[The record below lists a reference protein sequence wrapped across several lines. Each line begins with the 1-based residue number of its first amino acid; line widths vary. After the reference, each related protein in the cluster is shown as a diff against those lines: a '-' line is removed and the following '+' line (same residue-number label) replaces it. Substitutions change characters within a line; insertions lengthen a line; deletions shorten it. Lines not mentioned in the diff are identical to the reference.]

1 MVVEMCSKTA
11 YSISRACKV
20 LNLGKATVYY
30 KTKKDDTPIM
40 SELQK
45 KAEQHPREG
54 FWKAYGRLRLEGNI
68 WNHKRVHRIYK
79 AMKLNIRRKGKRRLP
94 ARVKETLLVPETIN
108 HTWSIDFMH
117 DALMNG
123 RKFKT
128 FNVIDDYNREILHIE
143 IDHSL
148 KSNTVVWVLNRLIKQ
163 RTKPRVIRMDNGPE
177 FIAALTEEWSKM
189 HKINFLYIQPGKP
202 TQNAFIERFNGTY
215 RRNVLDAHLFENLNE
230 ARDITEEFM
239 LDYNNYR
246 PHDSLGGLSP
256 ILYAQKNID
265 LLKTPSEFTTSQ
277 HSHTNNNK
285 LNKKS
290 TFE

>member
-1 MVVEMCSKTA
+1 MNEL
-11 YSISRACKV
+11 R
-20 LNLGKATVYY
+20 LKA
-30 KTKKDDTPIM
+30 D
-40 SELQK
+40 
-45 KAEQHPREG
+45 QHPREG
-54 FWKAYGRLRLEGNI
+54 FWKAFGRIRLEGNI

-79 AMKLNIRRKGKRRLP
+79 AMNLNIRRKGKRRLP
-94 ARVKETLLVPETIN
+94 MRTKVNLIVPEHIN

-128 FNVIDDYNREILHIE
+128 FNVIDDYNREVLHIE
-143 IDHSL
+143 IDHSI
-148 KSNTVVWVLNRLIKQ
+148 KSNGVVWALNRLIKQ
-163 RTKPRVIRMDNGPE
+163 REKPKVIRMDNGPE
-177 FIAALTEEWSKM
+177 FIAALTKEWCEM
-189 HKINFLYIQPGKP
+189 HTIEYLYIQPGKP

-230 ARDITEEFM
+230 AREITEEFM
-239 LDYNNYR
+239 TDYNHHR

-256 ILYAQKNID
+256 VMFKQKNKFLQQPPPEEVAVKLNAND
-265 LLKTPSEFTTSQ
+265 
-277 HSHTNNNK
+277 NK

>member
-1 MVVEMCSKTA
+1 MVVEMCSKTE
-11 YSISRACKV
+11 YSISRACKI

-30 KTKKDDTPIM
+30 KTKKDDTLVM
-40 SELQK
+40 NELRL
-45 KAEQHPREG
+45 KADLHPREG

-79 AMKLNIRRKGKRRLP
+79 AMHLNIRRKSKRRLP
-94 ARVKETLLVPETIN
+94 ARTKETLVVPAHIN

-148 KSNTVVWVLNRLIKQ
+148 KSNSIVWVLNRLIKQ
-163 RTKPRVIRMDNGPE
+163 RTKPHTIRMDNGPE
-177 FIAALTEEWSKM
+177 FIAGLTEEWSKM
-189 HKINFLYIQPGKP
+189 HKINFHYIQPGKP

-215 RRNVLDAHLFENLNE
+215 RRNVLDAYLFEDLNE
-230 ARDITEEFM
+230 AREITEEFM
-239 LDYNNYR
+239 NDYNNYR
-246 PHDSLGGLSP
+246 PHDSLGRLSP
-256 ILYAQKNID
+256 IMFKQQNLALQDSVQNLAKQG
-265 LLKTPSEFTTSQ
+265 FVV
-277 HSHTNNNK
+277 
-285 LNKKS
+285 
-290 TFE
+290 

>member
-1 MVVEMCSKTA
+1 MANEIFSEGT
-11 YSISRACKV
+11 YSISRACKI

-30 KTKKDDTPIM
+30 KIKKDDTQVM
-40 SELQK
+40 NELRL
-45 KAEQHPREG
+45 KADQHPREG

-79 AMKLNIRRKGKRRLP
+79 AMHLNIRRKGKRRLP
-94 ARVKETLLVPETIN
+94 ARTKETLVVPPHIN

-143 IDHSL
+143 INHSL
-148 KSNTVVWVLNRLIKQ
+148 KSNSVAWVLNRLIKQ
-163 RTKPRVIRMDNGPE
+163 RTKPQIIRMDNGPE
-177 FIAALTEEWSKM
+177 FIAGLTAEWSKM
-189 HKINFLYIQPGKP
+189 HKINFHYIQPGKP
-202 TQNAFIERFNGTY
+202 TQNAFVERFNGTY
-215 RRNVLDAHLFENLNE
+215 RRNILDAYLFEDLNE
-230 ARDITEEFM
+230 AREITETFM
-239 LDYNNYR
+239 NDYNNHR
-246 PHDSLGGLSP
+246 PHDSLGGLPP
-256 ILYAQKNID
+256 IMFNQKNLALQDSVQNLAKQGSTI
-265 LLKTPSEFTTSQ
+265 T
-277 HSHTNNNK
+277 NK

>member
-1 MVVEMCSKTA
+1 MAAEICSDGT
-11 YSISRACKV
+11 YSISRACRV

-30 KTKKDDTPIM
+30 KTKKDDTEVM
-40 SELQK
+40 NELRL
-45 KAEQHPREG
+45 KADLHPREG
-54 FWKAYGRLRLEGNI
+54 FWKAFGRIRLEGNI

-79 AMKLNIRRKGKRRLP
+79 EMNLNIRRKGKRRLP
-94 ARVKETLLVPETIN
+94 ARTKETLMVPAHSN

-148 KSNTVVWVLNRLIKQ
+148 KSNAVVWVLNRLIKQ
-163 RTKPRVIRMDNGPE
+163 RTKPQIIRMDNGPE
-177 FIAALTEEWSKM
+177 FIAGLTGEWSKM
-189 HKINFLYIQPGKP
+189 HKINFHYIQPGKP

-215 RRNVLDAHLFENLNE
+215 RRNVLDAYLFETLNE

-239 LDYNNYR
+239 KDYNHHR

-256 ILYAQKNID
+256 VMFKQKNKFLQPPPPEEVAVKIY
-265 LLKTPSEFTTSQ
+265 F
-277 HSHTNNNK
+277 
-285 LNKKS
+285 
-290 TFE
+290 FV